1 MEIRAIEGTPNSV
14 GDAPVLPR
22 LHGQIDPHEALLSII
37 GDGAYG
43 IEACNE
49 VIALR
54 QPRRSGSAEA
64 VITGAAWSRPRWG
77 A

>member
-54 QPRRSGSAEA
+54 QPRRDQDGVHEA
-64 VITGAAWSRPRWG
+64 DERAVRGAG
-77 A
+77 L